1 MSLDNIVHSIR
12 YRIWLPIMPLV
23 IRVQFNVTGE
33 TSRDL
38 SAAGWTR
45 SMVRQAMGRNT
56 LSVSG
61 AACFTHIHCAT
72 YKLVLR
78 G

>member
-45 SMVRQAMGRNT
+45 SMVRQAMG
-56 LSVSG
+56 
-61 AACFTHIHCAT
+61 
-72 YKLVLR
+72 
-78 G
+78 